1 MIARLKLWA
10 AAVGLVVA
18 ALLASWFGG
27 RKSARTDTKIKRLE
41 DDLAAASRAKEIED
55 EVEAMRP
62 DALRERARK
71 WVRPPQ

>member
-1 MIARLKLWA
+1 MIARLKAWA
-10 AAVGLVVA
+10 ALAGLVVA
-18 ALLASWFGG
+18 ALAASWFGG
-27 RKSARTDTKIKRLE
+27 RKSAKTDAKLREAE
-41 DDLAAASRAKEIED
+41 DDLATAMRARSIEN

>member
-27 RKSARTDTKIKRLE
+27 RKSARTDTKLEGLE
-41 DDLAAASRAKEIED
+41 DAVEGYELRNEVDNRIAD
-55 EVEAMRP
+55 ES
-62 DALRERARK
+62 DARRK
-71 WVRPPQ
+71 LHADWGRQ